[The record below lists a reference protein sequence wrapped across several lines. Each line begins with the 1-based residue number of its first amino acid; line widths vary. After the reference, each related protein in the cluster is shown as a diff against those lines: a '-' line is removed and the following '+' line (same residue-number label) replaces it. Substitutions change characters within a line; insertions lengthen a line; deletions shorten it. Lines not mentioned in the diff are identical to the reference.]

1 MLVILIN
8 VIIFK
13 INNNN
18 NNNNKPINTVYGDIK
33 TVVSYAAATGYRFRY
48 DSAETISKRY
58 NNLTHN
64 AFLNR
69 FWYVFETF

>member
-13 INNNN
+13 IINNNNNN

-33 TVVSYAAATGYRFRY
+33 TVVSQKYYKVN
-48 DSAETISKRY
+48 I
-58 NNLTHN
+58 NNLYISP
-64 AFLNR
+64 L
-69 FWYVFETF
+69 YIVY